1 MTMQDIRVQLG
12 FTSGQSDKVYLVDL
26 AFADGSWHV
35 STQYGRRGTRLNA
48 GGTVVKPDWASAMDH
63 FNSVIKGKLRKGYVE
78 ERRETFSSLAPAP
91 IPAPREA
98 ISLDGLAALGKGAA
112 LVL

>member
-1 MTMQDIRVQLG
+1 MTMQDIHVQLG
-12 FTSGQSDKVYLVDL
+12 FTSGHSDKIYIVDL
-26 AFADGSWHV
+26 RFADGVWHV
-35 STQYGRRGTRLNA
+35 STQYGRRGSRLIPSA
-48 GGTVVKPDWASAMDH
+48 PVVKPDWASAMDH

-78 ERRETFSSLAPAP
+78 ERREAFSSLAPAP
-91 IPAPREA
+91 IPAPRAA